1 MRRVAL
7 IILFFC
13 SAVRSSAGPSG
24 GVREN
29 TLLRLLALVGR
40 AGNSV
45 FAAAMAAEVCGGDVV
60 KERALGNPV
69 VLPVL
74 LVVLLSKGD

>member
-1 MRRVAL
+1 MHRVDPS
-7 IILFFC
+7 ICFFC

-29 TLLRLLALVGR
+29 TLLRLEALVGR
-40 AGNSV
+40 AGNF
-45 FAAAMAAEVCGGDVV
+45 FAAAMAAEVRGGGVV
-60 KERALGNPV
+60 IERALGNPV